1 MPGYSRRVD
10 IGLHPPFARHLGEDG
25 FERRDAR
32 DAPDQVRE
40 ALPAQQVPHLAMR
53 PGDGKPNALA
63 LQRRAASV
71 TCRFRPK
78 SGAGLLSQ
86 DG

>member
-63 LQRRAASV
+63 LQRRV
-71 TCRFRPK
+71 QLPQHPDRGQIEVGR
-78 SGAGLLSQ
+78 G
-86 DG
+86 